1 MIVED
6 GRAAELAIERRG
18 QRSVVGNVWKGRVG
32 NVLSGMEAA
41 FVDVGLDKSGF
52 LHVDEIVA
60 LGTPRNK
67 RRITDM
73 IKKGDEVLVQA
84 TKDPMGTKG
93 VRLTMQLSL
102 AGRFLVYTP
111 YGEGVGVSRRLPDDE
126 RRRLRD
132 VFSRISVSE
141 GGVILRTAA
150 AGVEAKDLAR
160 DLESLTKLWVALKKR
175 AEKIKVPS
183 PLYGEADISLKVIRD
198 LLNEGVDAVHVDD
211 QDQFDRITSFLK
223 RTSPDM
229 AKRVNL
235 HEGPGPLLARNG
247 AEEAIKSTVERRV
260 PLNSGGYLIIDDTEA
275 LTVIDVNS
283 GRNVGGRGNRLED
296 TVTATNL
303 EAAEEVVRQLRLRD
317 IGGIVVIDFIDMD
330 KAKNRNAVLS
340 AVNSALENDRTR
352 SYVVPEISP
361 LGLVQ
366 LSRQNRADGPREVMT
381 EVCEDCGGAGWLLT
395 DETLAIDAARRIVS
409 KLRGREEKG
418 FKVSLPSA
426 SVDALTADE
435 DRLDELTAALGMEL
449 ELAVDDSLPDD
460 AIRIRRSTL

>member
-1 MIVED
+1 
-6 GRAAELAIERRG
+6 
-18 QRSVVGNVWKGRVG
+18 
-32 NVLSGMEAA
+32 MEAA
-41 FVDVGLDKSGF
+41 FVDVGLEKSGF
-52 LHVDEIVA
+52 LHVDEVVA
-60 LGTPRNK
+60 KGTARNK
-67 RRITDM
+67 RKIGDM
-73 IKKGDEVLVQA
+73 LKKGDEVLVQA

-111 YGEGVGVSRRLPDDE
+111 YGDGVGVSRRLPDDE

-132 VFSRISVSE
+132 VFSRIRVSE

-175 AEKIKVPS
+175 SEGAKVPS
-183 PLYGEADISLKVIRD
+183 ALYGEADISLKVIRD
-198 LLNEGVDAVHVDD
+198 LLNEGVEAVHVDD
-211 QDQFDRITSFLK
+211 QDQFDRIVNFLK
-223 RTSPDM
+223 RTSPAM
-229 AKRVNL
+229 AEKVNL
-235 HEGPGPLLARNG
+235 HEGKTPLLAKHG
-247 AEEAIKSTVERRV
+247 AAEAIKSTVERRV
-260 PLNSGGYLIIDDTEA
+260 GLPGGGYLIIDDTEA

-283 GRNVGGRGNRLED
+283 GRNVGGRGSRLED

-330 KAKNRNAVLS
+330 KAKNRRAVLS
-340 AVNSALENDRTR
+340 AVNDALEHDRTR

-381 EVCEDCGGAGWLLT
+381 EVCELCEGAGWHLT

-409 KLRGREEKG
+409 KLKGRKEKG
-418 FKVSLPSA
+418 FTVSLS
-426 SVDALTADE
+426 SDAAEALRADE
-435 DRLDELTAALGMEL
+435 GDRLDDLRSSLGMEL
-449 ELAVDDSLPDD
+449 ELAVDDGLPDD
-460 AIRIRRSTL
+460 AIKVSAL